1 MLAHPGLISQDEEAV
16 GGSDKGDSPLAH
28 LGRAHGIDEREE
40 VELAPLHGGL
50 ASLEL
55 DHLAEIASEEAD
67 RLDSWPQHRAQ
78 LFEAEPPRPPDRG
91 RKESS

>member
-55 DHLAEIASEEAD
+55 DHLAEISSEEVIVSA
-67 RLDSWPQHRAQ
+67 RGRSIARSWS
-78 LFEAEPPRPPDRG
+78 RPP
-91 RKESS
+91 SQ